1 MKKGISPLIAA
12 VVLIAFVIAIASLTS
27 GTFTG
32 LTSEWG
38 EDVQDKGQTTL
49 SCTQTNLE
57 INTVRWNGQNLSLS
71 VHNVGSNKL
80 TGLTAE
86 VTSEDESITSKYY
99 DEELSNG
106 ATGEYTVENIT
117 EPFKKIRFFGNAC
130 PNHDTIKE
138 YNVTEETTSGT
149 ISSTSTETLDNDG
162 DVYVSPE
169 LTIE

>member
-27 GTFTG
+27 GTFTN

-86 VTSEDESITSKYY
+86 VTSEEREKLKQHFSDFNRN
-99 DEELSNG
+99 L
-106 ATGEYTVENIT
+106 
-117 EPFKKIRFFGNAC
+117 
-130 PNHDTIKE
+130 
-138 YNVTEETTSGT
+138 
-149 ISSTSTETLDNDG
+149 
-162 DVYVSPE
+162 PE
-169 LTIE
+169 LIGREPVWWSGGIDHSSAR